1 MVTMYEKLDINSSS
15 RGQKKTKN
23 SPYRYSSRKVERS
36 LNKPNDGGG
45 GVFPPCLQMLIKS
58 VDHVSSFSSHCSVSE

>member
-1 MVTMYEKLDINSSS
+1 MYEKLDINSSS

-45 GVFPPCLQMLIKS
+45 GLSSMFTN
-58 VDHVSSFSSHCSVSE
+58 VDQIS